1 MYLPYLRGRQF
12 ELIALRE
19 LVEKEVLSKN
29 IIPVIELVKLNST
42 LIKTITKYKEE
53 GRALCIITN
62 PQVGSFYDDYQ
73 DSKNEKL
80 VERFN
85 KVIGETDTLL
95 FAKILKPKDTS
106 ADAFIEKHGNSMI
119 TICTNKDAIPIYE
132 NYFANQDVK
141 FNLILDDSGF
151 RRKIRSNR
159 VMLDDNFNK
168 LERNTDYNIVDDE
181 PFSEDHLF
189 YLDDDYK
196 GFSDYSI
203 VGDEYS
209 DTGFAPYAVAI
220 HIVYFADDDSLRIK
234 HFVSDSNDDI
244 SDPAGKF
251 REALSKLVEWNKTM
265 RLNTLGIKEFED
277 LFQREAYPG
286 LGTVK
291 KLSIMHHIELIGRYL
306 DME

>member
-19 LVEKEVLSKN
+19 LVEKKALSEKVIP
-29 IIPVIELVKLNST
+29 IIEPVKLSST
-42 LIKTITKYKEE
+42 LIKTINKYKEE
-53 GRALCIITN
+53 DRMVCIIAN
-62 PQVGSFYDDYQ
+62 PQVGGFYDDYQ

-80 VERFN
+80 VEQFN
-85 KVIGETDTLL
+85 KVISETDTLL
-95 FAKILKPKDTS
+95 FARILKPKDAS
-106 ADAFIEKHGNSMI
+106 SKEFIEKHGDSMI
-119 TICTNKDAIPIYE
+119 TICTNKDAIPIHE

-141 FNLILDDSGF
+141 FNLIPDDSGF

-159 VMLDDNFNK
+159 VMLDDKFNK
-168 LERNTDYNIVDDE
+168 LERNTDYSKIDDE

-189 YLDDDYK
+189 YSEDGYI
-196 GFSDYSI
+196 GFADYSV

-220 HIVYFADDDSLRIK
+220 HIVYFAEDNSLRVK

-251 REALSKLVEWNKTM
+251 KEALYKLVEWNRTKG
-265 RLNTLGIKEFED
+265 LKTLGMMEFED
-277 LFQREAYPG
+277 LYNREAYPG

-291 KLSIMHHIELIGRYL
+291 KLSIMHHLELVGMYL
-306 DME
+306 DKE

>member
-19 LVEKEVLSKN
+19 LVEKEVLSEKVIP
-29 IIPVIELVKLNST
+29 IIEPVKLSST

-53 GRALCIITN
+53 EKVLCIIVN
-62 PQVGSFYDDYQ
+62 PQVGGFYDDYQ

-80 VERFN
+80 VEQFN
-85 KVIGETDTLL
+85 KVISETGTLL
-95 FAKILKPKDTS
+95 FARIVKPKDIAAET
-106 ADAFIEKHGNSMI
+106 FIKKHGNSMS
-119 TICTNKDAIPIYE
+119 TICTNKDAIPIHE
-132 NYFANQDVK
+132 KYFADRDVK
-141 FNLILDDSGF
+141 FNLIPDDSGF

-159 VMLDDNFNK
+159 VMLDDKFNK
-168 LERNTDYNIVDDE
+168 LERNIDYSKIDDE

-189 YLDDDYK
+189 YLEDGYK
-196 GFSDYSI
+196 GFADYSI

-220 HIVYFADDDSLRIK
+220 HIVYFAEDDSLRIK

-251 REALSKLVEWNKTM
+251 REALSKLVEWNQTM
-265 RLNTLGIKEFED
+265 KLNTLGMIEFED
-277 LFQREAYPG
+277 LYEREAYPG

-291 KLSIMHHIELIGRYL
+291 KLSIMHHIELLGSYL
-306 DME
+306 DKE

>member
-19 LVEKEVLSKN
+19 LVEKEVLSEKVIP
-29 IIPVIELVKLNST
+29 IIEPVKLSST

-53 GRALCIITN
+53 DRVLCIIAN
-62 PQVGSFYDDYQ
+62 PQVGGFYDDYQ

-80 VERFN
+80 VEQFN
-85 KVIGETDTLL
+85 KEISETDTLL
-95 FAKILKPKDTS
+95 FAKILKPKDAS
-106 ADAFIEKHGNSMI
+106 AEAFIEKHGNSMI
-119 TICTNKDAIPIYE
+119 TICTNKDAIAIHE
-132 NYFANQDVK
+132 KYFADQDVK
-141 FNLILDDSGF
+141 FNLIPDDSGF

-159 VMLDDNFNK
+159 VMLDDKFNK
-168 LERNTDYNIVDDE
+168 LERNTDYSKIDDE

-189 YLDDDYK
+189 YLEDGYK
-196 GFSDYSI
+196 GFADYSV
-203 VGDEYS
+203 VGNEYS

-220 HIVYFADDDSLRIK
+220 HIVYFADDDSLRVK

-251 REALSKLVEWNKTM
+251 REALSKLVEWNQTM
-265 RLNTLGIKEFED
+265 RLNTLGMMEFED
-277 LFQREAYPG
+277 LYKREAYPG

-291 KLSIMHHIELIGRYL
+291 KLSIMHHFELLGNYL
-306 DME
+306 DKE